1 VDGRRKRGPLP
12 FKGWARRVAWA
23 VKHINDPLLL
33 SGSPLAQLP
42 AAKAIGERVY
52 RDSLMAEG
60 YALQELL
67 QVSLDWAI
75 AELRGAGRS
84 AQAAQFL
91 CLYIENPN
99 VTEVAERMGR
109 SREHV
114 SRCYRPLA
122 FELVTKAFL
131 RLAQDATG
139 KRLEQVASRLSDDS
153 GPRHSMQQESWTGAR
168 PDAQA
173 DSVHRRLRV
182 PVSSSQH

>member
-1 VDGRRKRGPLP
+1 M
-12 FKGWARRVAWA
+12 
-23 VKHINDPLLL
+23 KHMDDPLLL

-60 YALQELL
+60 HALQELL

-75 AELRGAGRS
+75 AELRGTGRS
-84 AQAAQFL
+84 AQAAHFL
-91 CLYIENPN
+91 SPYCDTPN
-99 VTEVAERMGR
+99 VTQVAERMGR

-114 SRCYRPLA
+114 SRYYRPLA

-131 RLAQDATG
+131 KLTQDTTG
-139 KRLEQVASRLSDDS
+139 KRLEQVASRLCDDS
-153 GPRHSMQQESWTGAR
+153 GPRHSMQQESWTGVR

-182 PVSSSQH
+182 